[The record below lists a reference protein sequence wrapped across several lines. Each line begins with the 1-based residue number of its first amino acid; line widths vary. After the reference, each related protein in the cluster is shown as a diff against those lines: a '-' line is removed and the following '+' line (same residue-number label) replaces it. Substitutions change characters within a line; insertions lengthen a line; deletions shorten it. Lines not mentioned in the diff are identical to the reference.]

1 MKNDFNT
8 AIYKAWCSGRC
19 GGNNHIPY
27 ANVLLASL
35 IDKNEEDLA
44 DSQLRVDD
52 DTLQQ
57 IVQTESDQTQTKLDA
72 INANITA
79 QGEAIVNA
87 ITDLKTT
94 LGTKLDA
101 LNTAIAGVDASVDE
115 VTAAVNDVNTDTES
129 IDAKM
134 DTANTNI
141 TAVKTSVDTV
151 KTAVDTANTNITAV
165 KTSVDTV
172 KTSVDTA
179 NTKLDDANAKLD
191 TIATNTTPAAAA
203 ETDGGA

>member
-1 MKNDFNT
+1 MRNDFNT

-35 IDKNEEDLA
+35 VDRNEDDLA

-57 IVQTESDQTQTKLDA
+57 IVQTEADQTQTKLDA
-72 INANITA
+72 INANISA

-87 ITDLKTT
+87 INSLKTT

-115 VTAAVNDVNTDTES
+115 VTAAVNDVNTDTEAIS
-129 IDAKM
+129 TKV
-134 DTANTNI
+134 DTVNTNI
-141 TAVKTSVDTV
+141 NA
-151 KTAVDTANTNITAV
+151 
-165 KTSVDTV
+165 V

-179 NTKLDDANAKLD
+179 NTKLDAANTKLD
-191 TIATNTTPAAAA
+191 TIATNTTPAAATE

>member
-1 MKNDFNT
+1 MRNDFNT

-35 IDKNEEDLA
+35 VDRNEDGLA

-57 IVQTESDQTQTKLDA
+57 IVQTEADQTQTKLDA
-72 INANITA
+72 INANISA

-87 ITDLKTT
+87 INSLKTT

-101 LNTAIAGVDASVDE
+101 LNTAVAGVDASVDE

-129 IDAKM
+129 IDAKI
-134 DTANTNI
+134 DTVNTNI
-141 TAVKTSVDTV
+141 
-151 KTAVDTANTNITAV
+151 
-165 KTSVDTV
+165 DTV
-172 KTSVDTA
+172 KTSIDTVNATVGTVKGSVDSVG
-179 NTKLDDANAKLD
+179 TKVDAANAKLD
-191 TIATNTTPAAAA
+191 TIATNTTPAATTE

>member
-27 ANVLLASL
+27 ENVLLASL
-35 IDKNEEDLA
+35 VDRNEDDLA
-44 DSQLRVDD
+44 NSQLRVDD

-57 IVQTESDQTQTKLDA
+57 IVQTEADQTQTKLDS
-72 INANITA
+72 INANISA

-87 ITDLKTT
+87 INSLKTT

-101 LNTAIAGVDASVDE
+101 LNTGIAGVDASVDE
-115 VTAAVNDVNTDTES
+115 VTAAVNDVNADTES

-141 TAVKTSVDTV
+141 SSVKTSVD
-151 KTAVDTANTNITAV
+151 AVNTKLDTANT
-165 KTSVDTV
+165 
-172 KTSVDTA
+172 
-179 NTKLDDANAKLD
+179 KLD
-191 TIATNTTPAAAA
+191 TIATNTTPAATTE

>member
-1 MKNDFNT
+1 MRNDFNT
-8 AIYKAWCSGRC
+8 AIYKAWCEGRC

-27 ANVLLASL
+27 ENVLLASL
-35 IDKNEEDLA
+35 VDRNEDDLA

-57 IVQTESDQTQTKLDA
+57 IVQTEADQTQVKLDA

-101 LNTAIAGVDASVDE
+101 LNTAVAGVDASVDE

-151 KTAVDTANTNITAV
+151 KTAVDTANTSIG
-165 KTSVDTV
+165 TV
-172 KTSVDTA
+172 KTSVDAVGTKVDTA
-179 NTKLDDANAKLD
+179 NTKLD

>member
-1 MKNDFNT
+1 MRNDFNT
-8 AIYKAWCSGRC
+8 AIYKAWCEGRC

-27 ANVLLASL
+27 ENVLLASL
-35 IDKNEEDLA
+35 VDRNEDDLA

-57 IVQTESDQTQTKLDA
+57 IVQTEADQTQVKLDA
-72 INANITA
+72 INANISA

-87 ITDLKTT
+87 INSLKTT

-115 VTAAVNDVNTDTES
+115 VTAAVNDVNADTES

-151 KTAVDTANTNITAV
+151 KTSVDAVTTAVNNVNTNTEAISTKVDTANT
-165 KTSVDTV
+165 
-172 KTSVDTA
+172 
-179 NTKLDDANAKLD
+179 KLD
-191 TIATNTTPAAAA
+191 TIATNTTPAATTE

>member
-1 MKNDFNT
+1 MRNDFNT

-19 GGNNHIPY
+19 GANNHIPY

-35 IDKNEEDLA
+35 VDRNEDGLA

-57 IVQTESDQTQTKLDA
+57 IVQTEADQTQTKLDT

-87 ITDLKTT
+87 INSLKTT

-101 LNTAIAGVDASVDE
+101 LNTAVAGVDASVDE

-134 DTANTNI
+134 NTTNTNI
-141 TAVKTSVDTV
+141 TAVKTSVDAV

-165 KTSVDTV
+165 KTSVDSVST
-172 KTSVDTA
+172 KVDTA
-179 NTKLDDANAKLD
+179 NTKLDA
-191 TIATNTTPAAAA
+191 IVTNTTPAAST

>member
-1 MKNDFNT
+1 MRNDFNT
-8 AIYKAWCSGRC
+8 AIYKAWCEGRC

-27 ANVLLASL
+27 ENVLLASL
-35 IDKNEEDLA
+35 VDRNEDNLA

-57 IVQTESDQTQTKLDA
+57 IVQTEADQTQVKLDT
-72 INANITA
+72 INANISA

-87 ITDLKTT
+87 INSLKTT

-101 LNTAIAGVDASVDE
+101 INTAIAGVDASVDE

-141 TAVKTSVDTV
+141 NAVKTSVDSV
-151 KTAVDTANTNITAV
+151 KTSVDTANTNINA
-165 KTSVDTV
+165 V

-179 NTKLDDANAKLD
+179 NTKLDAANTKLD
-191 TIATNTTPAAAA
+191 TIATNTTPTAAA
-203 ETDGGA
+203 ETGGGA

>member
-1 MKNDFNT
+1 MRNEFNT
-8 AIYKAWCSGRC
+8 AIYKAWCEGRC

-35 IDKNEEDLA
+35 IDRNEDGLA

-57 IVQTESDQTQTKLDA
+57 IVQTEADQTQTKLDA
-72 INANITA
+72 INANISA

-87 ITDLKTT
+87 INSLKTT

-141 TAVKTSVDTV
+141 TAVKTSVDT
-151 KTAVDTANTNITAV
+151 ANTNITAV

-172 KTSVDTA
+172 GTKVDT
-179 NTKLDDANAKLD
+179 ANAKLD
-191 TIATNTTPAAAA
+191 TIATNTTPAATTE

>member
-1 MKNDFNT
+1 MRNDFNT
-8 AIYKAWCSGRC
+8 AIYKAWCEGRC

-27 ANVLLASL
+27 ENVLLASL
-35 IDKNEEDLA
+35 VDRNEDDLA

-57 IVQTESDQTQTKLDA
+57 IVQTEADQTQVKLDS
-72 INANITA
+72 INANISA

-87 ITDLKTT
+87 INSLKTT

-101 LNTAIAGVDASVDE
+101 LNTAVAGVDASVDE
-115 VTAAVNDVNTDTES
+115 VTAAVNDVNADTES

-141 TAVKTSVDTV
+141 TSVKTSVDTV

-165 KTSVDTV
+165 KTSVDT
-172 KTSVDTA
+172 A
-179 NTKLDDANAKLD
+179 NTKLDAANTKLD
-191 TIATNTTPAAAA
+191 TIATNTTPAATEA
-203 ETDGGA
+203 DGGA

>member
-1 MKNDFNT
+1 MRNDFNT

-35 IDKNEEDLA
+35 IDRNEDNLA

-57 IVQTESDQTQTKLDA
+57 IVQTEADQTQVKLDA

-87 ITDLKTT
+87 INSLKTT

-129 IDAKM
+129 IDAKI
-134 DTANTNI
+134 DTVNTNI
-141 TAVKTSVDTV
+141 
-151 KTAVDTANTNITAV
+151 
-165 KTSVDTV
+165 DTV
-172 KTSVDTA
+172 KTSIDTVNATVGTVKGSVDSVGTKVDAA
-179 NTKLDDANAKLD
+179 NTKLD
-191 TIATNTTPAAAA
+191 TIATNTTPAATTE

>member
-27 ANVLLASL
+27 ENVLLASL
-35 IDKNEEDLA
+35 VDRNEDDLA
-44 DSQLRVDD
+44 GSQLRVDD

-57 IVQTESDQTQTKLDA
+57 IVQTEADQTQTKLDT
-72 INANITA
+72 INANISA

-87 ITDLKTT
+87 INSLKTT

-115 VTAAVNDVNTDTES
+115 VTAAVNDVNADTES

-141 TAVKTSVDTV
+141 GLVKTSVDAVKTSVDTANTNINLV
-151 KTAVDTANTNITAV
+151 KTAVDTANT
-165 KTSVDTV
+165 KL
-172 KTSVDTA
+172 DTA
-179 NTKLDDANAKLD
+179 NTKLD
-191 TIATNTTPAAAA
+191 TIATNTTPAAATE

>member
-1 MKNDFNT
+1 MRNDFNT
-8 AIYKAWCSGRC
+8 AIYKAWCEGRC

-27 ANVLLASL
+27 ENVLLASL
-35 IDKNEEDLA
+35 VDRNEDNLA

-57 IVQTESDQTQTKLDA
+57 IVQTEADQTQAKLDS
-72 INANITA
+72 INANITT
-79 QGEAIVNA
+79 QGTAIVNA
-87 ITDLKTT
+87 INSLKTT

-101 LNTAIAGVDASVDE
+101 LNTAVAGVDASVDE

-141 TAVKTSVDTV
+141 TAVKTSVDAV

-165 KTSVDTV
+165 KTSVD
-172 KTSVDTA
+172 SVSTKLDTA
-179 NTKLDDANAKLD
+179 NTKLD
-191 TIATNTTPAAAA
+191 TIATNTTPAATT

>member
-27 ANVLLASL
+27 ENVLLASL
-35 IDKNEEDLA
+35 VDRNEDDLA

-57 IVQTESDQTQTKLDA
+57 IVQTEADQTQTKLDT
-72 INANITA
+72 INANISA

-87 ITDLKTT
+87 INSLKTT

-115 VTAAVNDVNTDTES
+115 VTAAVNDVNADTES

-141 TAVKTSVDTV
+141 GLVKTSVDAVKTSVDTANTSINLV
-151 KTAVDTANTNITAV
+151 KTAVDTANT
-165 KTSVDTV
+165 
-172 KTSVDTA
+172 
-179 NTKLDDANAKLD
+179 KLD
-191 TIATNTTPAAAA
+191 TIATNTTPAATTE

>member
-1 MKNDFNT
+1 MRNDFNT
-8 AIYKAWCSGRC
+8 AIYKAWCEGRC

-35 IDKNEEDLA
+35 VDRNEDGLA

-57 IVQTESDQTQTKLDA
+57 IVQTEADQTQTKLDA

-79 QGEAIVNA
+79 QGQAIVNA
-87 ITDLKTT
+87 INSLKTT
-94 LGTKLDA
+94 LGAKLDA
-101 LNTAIAGVDASVDE
+101 INTAIAGVDASVDE

-141 TAVKTSVDTV
+141 TSVKTSVDAV
-151 KTAVDTANTNITAV
+151 KTAVDTANTNINA
-165 KTSVDTV
+165 V

-179 NTKLDDANAKLD
+179 NTKLDDANTKLD
-191 TIATNTTPAAAA
+191 TIATNTTPAATT

>member
-1 MKNDFNT
+1 MRNDFNT
-8 AIYKAWCSGRC
+8 AIYKAWCEGRC

-27 ANVLLASL
+27 ENVLLASL
-35 IDKNEEDLA
+35 VDRNEDALA

-57 IVQTESDQTQTKLDA
+57 IVQTEADQTQTKLDA

-87 ITDLKTT
+87 ITDLQTALQASLT
-94 LGTKLDA
+94 NLGTKLDA
-101 LNTAIAGVDASVDE
+101 INTAIAGVDASVDE

-141 TAVKTSVDTV
+141 NA
-151 KTAVDTANTNITAV
+151 
-165 KTSVDTV
+165 V

-179 NTKLDDANAKLD
+179 NTKLDAANTKLD
-191 TIATNTTPAAAA
+191 TIATNTTPAATT

>member
-27 ANVLLASL
+27 ENVLLASL
-35 IDKNEEDLA
+35 IDRNEDDLA

-57 IVQTESDQTQTKLDA
+57 IVQTEADQTQVKLDT
-72 INANITA
+72 INANISA

-87 ITDLKTT
+87 INSLKTT

-101 LNTAIAGVDASVDE
+101 LNTAVAGVDASVDE

-141 TAVKTSVDTV
+141 TAVKTSVDT
-151 KTAVDTANTNITAV
+151 ANTNITAV

-172 KTSVDTA
+172 GTKVDT
-179 NTKLDDANAKLD
+179 ANAKLD
-191 TIATNTTPAAAA
+191 TIATNTTPAATTE

>member
-27 ANVLLASL
+27 ENVLLASL
-35 IDKNEEDLA
+35 IDRNEDDLA

-57 IVQTESDQTQTKLDA
+57 IVQTEADQTQVKLDT
-72 INANITA
+72 INANISA

-87 ITDLKTT
+87 INSLKTT

-141 TAVKTSVDTV
+141 TAVKTSVDAV

-165 KTSVDTV
+165 KTSVDAVST
-172 KTSVDTA
+172 KVDTA
-179 NTKLDDANAKLD
+179 NTKLDA
-191 TIATNTTPAAAA
+191 IVTNTTPAATT

>member
-35 IDKNEEDLA
+35 IDRNEDDLA

-57 IVQTESDQTQTKLDA
+57 IVQTEADQTQVKLDT
-72 INANITA
+72 INANISA

-87 ITDLKTT
+87 INSLKTT

-101 LNTAIAGVDASVDE
+101 LNTAVAGVDASVDE

-141 TAVKTSVDTV
+141 TAVKTSVDT
-151 KTAVDTANTNITAV
+151 ANTNITAV

-172 KTSVDTA
+172 GTKVDT
-179 NTKLDDANAKLD
+179 ANAKLD
-191 TIATNTTPAAAA
+191 TIATNTTPAATTE

>member
-27 ANVLLASL
+27 ENVLLASL
-35 IDKNEEDLA
+35 IDRNEDDLA

-57 IVQTESDQTQTKLDA
+57 IVQTEADQTQVKLDT
-72 INANITA
+72 INANISA

-87 ITDLKTT
+87 INSLKTT

-101 LNTAIAGVDASVDE
+101 LNTAVAGVDASVDE

-141 TAVKTSVDTV
+141 TAVKTSVDT
-151 KTAVDTANTNITAV
+151 ANTNITAV

-172 KTSVDTA
+172 GTKVDT
-179 NTKLDDANAKLD
+179 ANAKLD
-191 TIATNTTPAAAA
+191 TIATNTTPAAATE

>member
-1 MKNDFNT
+1 MRNDFNT
-8 AIYKAWCSGRC
+8 AIYKAWCEGRC

-27 ANVLLASL
+27 ENVLLASL
-35 IDKNEEDLA
+35 VDRNEDDLA

-57 IVQTESDQTQTKLDA
+57 IVQTEADQTQTKLDA

-165 KTSVDTV
+165 KTSVDSVST
-172 KTSVDTA
+172 KVDTA
-179 NTKLDDANAKLD
+179 NTKLDA
-191 TIATNTTPAAAA
+191 IVTNTTPAATT

>member
-1 MKNDFNT
+1 MRNDFNT
-8 AIYKAWCSGRC
+8 AIYKAWCEGRC
-19 GGNNHIPY
+19 RGNNHIPY
-27 ANVLLASL
+27 TNVLLASL
-35 IDKNEEDLA
+35 VDRNEDGLA

-57 IVQTESDQTQTKLDA
+57 IVQTEADQTQTKLDA

-87 ITDLKTT
+87 INSLKTT

-141 TAVKTSVDTV
+141 NAVKTSVDTV
-151 KTAVDTANTNITAV
+151 NTSVGAV
-165 KTSVDTV
+165 KTSVDSVST
-172 KTSVDTA
+172 KVDT
-179 NTKLDDANAKLD
+179 ANAKLD
-191 TIATNTTPAAAA
+191 TIATNTTPAATTE

>member
-1 MKNDFNT
+1 MRNEFNT
-8 AIYKAWCSGRC
+8 AIYKAWCEGRC

-27 ANVLLASL
+27 ENVLLASL
-35 IDKNEEDLA
+35 VDRNEDNLA

-57 IVQTESDQTQTKLDA
+57 IVQTEADQTQVKLDA

-87 ITDLKTT
+87 INSMKTT
-94 LGTKLDA
+94 LQESFAELGTKLDA

-141 TAVKTSVDTV
+141 TAVKTSVDAV

-165 KTSVDTV
+165 KTSVDT
-172 KTSVDTA
+172 A
-179 NTKLDDANAKLD
+179 NTKLDAANTKLD
-191 TIATNTTPAAAA
+191 TIATNTTPAAA

>member
-1 MKNDFNT
+1 MRNDFNT

-35 IDKNEEDLA
+35 IDRNEDNLA

-57 IVQTESDQTQTKLDA
+57 IVQTEADQTQVKLDA
-72 INANITA
+72 INANISA

-87 ITDLKTT
+87 INSLKTT

-134 DTANTNI
+134 DT
-141 TAVKTSVDTV
+141 V
-151 KTAVDTANTNITAV
+151 NTNITAV

-172 KTSVDTA
+172 KTSVDSVS
-179 NTKLDDANAKLD
+179 TKVDAANAKLD
-191 TIATNTTPAAAA
+191 TIATNTTPAATTE

>member
-1 MKNDFNT
+1 MRNDFNT
-8 AIYKAWCSGRC
+8 AIYKAWCEGRC

-27 ANVLLASL
+27 ENVLLASL
-35 IDKNEEDLA
+35 VDRNEDDLA

-57 IVQTESDQTQTKLDA
+57 IVQTEADQTQAKLDS
-72 INANITA
+72 INANISA

-87 ITDLKTT
+87 INSLKTT

-101 LNTAIAGVDASVDE
+101 LNAAVAGVDASVDE
-115 VTAAVNDVNTDTES
+115 VTAAVNDVNADTES

-141 TAVKTSVDTV
+141 TSVKTSVDTV

-165 KTSVDTV
+165 KTSVDT
-172 KTSVDTA
+172 A
-179 NTKLDDANAKLD
+179 NTKLDAANTKLD
-191 TIATNTTPAAAA
+191 TIATNTTPAATEA
-203 ETDGGA
+203 DGGA